1 MTAAKKARSRALEA
15 GVEVAAHGRFHWS
28 QVELE
33 ARDSYTHYI
42 QKLSHQKKAI
52 AKDLA
57 TRSVPHQNLQCQ
69 KPSLFGTRLG
79 VLGLGLP
86 CALFGPP
93 LGFPNTLPGHP
104 VRSKPVQCSPC
115 ALPEPPW
122 ASMSWMKRNLQ
133 IKQQGQSEKGR
144 CGGSHALPT

>member
-52 AKDLA
+52 AKDVA
-57 TRSVPHQNLQCQ
+57 SRSVPHQNLQCQ

-104 VRSKPVQCSPC
+104 VRSKPVRCSPC

-122 ASMSWMKRNLQ
+122 ASMNWMKRICKLHSRG
-133 IKQQGQSEKGR
+133 KVRKKV
-144 CGGSHALPT
+144 